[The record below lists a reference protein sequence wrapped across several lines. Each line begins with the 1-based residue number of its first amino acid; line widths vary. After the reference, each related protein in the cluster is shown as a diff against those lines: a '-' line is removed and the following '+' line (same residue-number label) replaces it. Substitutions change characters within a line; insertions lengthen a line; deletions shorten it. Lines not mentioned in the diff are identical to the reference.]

1 MNILQVLRDGKWSE
15 QDAAILV
22 PGDII
27 SIKLGDI
34 IPADAR
40 LLEGDPL
47 KVDQSALTGESL
59 PVTKNP
65 HDGVFSGSTCKQG
78 EIEAIVIATGV
89 YTFFGKAA
97 HLVDSTNQVG
107 HFQKVL
113 RAIGNFCIISIALGM
128 LIEILVMYPIQKRNY
143 RDGINNLLVLLIGG
157 IPIAMPTVLSVTMAI
172 GSHRLS
178 QQGAI
183 TKRMTAIEEMAGMDV
198 LCSDKTG
205 TLTLNKLSV
214 DKNLIEVF
222 IKGVD
227 KEHVM
232 LLAARASRTEN
243 QDAID
248 AAIVGM
254 LADPREVYIYI

>member
-1 MNILQVLRDGKWSE
+1 
-15 QDAAILV
+15 
-22 PGDII
+22 
-27 SIKLGDI
+27 
-34 IPADAR
+34 
-40 LLEGDPL
+40 
-47 KVDQSALTGESL
+47 
-59 PVTKNP
+59 
-65 HDGVFSGSTCKQG
+65 
-78 EIEAIVIATGV
+78 
-89 YTFFGKAA
+89 
-97 HLVDSTNQVG
+97 
-107 HFQKVL
+107 
-113 RAIGNFCIISIALGM
+113 
-128 LIEILVMYPIQKRNY
+128 MYPIQHRKY

-214 DKNLIEVF
+214 DRNLIEVF
-222 IKGVD
+222 VKGME
-227 KEHVM
+227 KEHVL

-248 AAIVGM
+248 AAIVGT
-254 LADPREVYIYI
+254 LADPKEARAGIREVHFFPFNPVDKRTALTYIDSDGNWHRASKGAPEQVINFFNYSDFTKLS